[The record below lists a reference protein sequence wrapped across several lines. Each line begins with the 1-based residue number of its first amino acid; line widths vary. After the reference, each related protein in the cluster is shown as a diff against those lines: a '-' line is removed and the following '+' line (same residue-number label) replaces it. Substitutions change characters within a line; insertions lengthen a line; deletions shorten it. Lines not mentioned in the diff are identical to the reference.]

1 MSGKLQRPIDQ
12 AQAVLI
18 ASIGASREARSAGY
32 QPNNIPTSIEN
43 STAKSGCFRKLK
55 ATAQQVRATFHRGEN
70 GFCQPRPAAGAR
82 GGYVAS
88 R

>member
-1 MSGKLQRPIDQ
+1 MVRGWGP
-12 AQAVLI
+12 
-18 ASIGASREARSAGY
+18 G
-32 QPNNIPTSIEN
+32 
-43 STAKSGCFRKLK
+43 SGCFRKLK